1 PAVRGGECRKLV
13 LRGWRRHRPLQ
24 RSSLPGIGTS
34 DHSMNSAPEEV
45 NQEHENAR
53 AHQERSHC
61 SQQVE
66 PAPVHF
72 GKIRVDASRHSTK
85 AQEVNGEEREIKPN
99 EKEPEIQYS
108 QRNIQHAAG
117 LLRAQGV

>member
-1 PAVRGGECRKLV
+1 
-13 LRGWRRHRPLQ
+13 
-24 RSSLPGIGTS
+24 
-34 DHSMNSAPEEV
+34 MNSAPEEV

-72 GKIRVDASRHSTK
+72 GNIGVNASRHSTK
-85 AQEVNGEEREIKPN
+85 AQEVHGEEREIKPN
-99 EKEPEIQYS
+99 EEQPEVPFS
-108 QRNIQHAAG
+108 QSHIQHAAG
-117 LLRAQGV
+117 HLRQPEVQAGKHRKHCAPNEHVMKMCYDEEGVVHLRIHWY